1 MGKVQMDEFK
11 KRPWMRF
18 PVQVILIIQV
28 FCKLCGLA
36 FKKEDACKVL
46 TNKLIWE
53 LVILL

>member
-1 MGKVQMDEFK
+1 MAECK
-11 KRPWMRF
+11 KRLQTKYH
-18 PVQVILIIQV
+18 VQVFIKIYIV

-53 LVILL
+53 LVN